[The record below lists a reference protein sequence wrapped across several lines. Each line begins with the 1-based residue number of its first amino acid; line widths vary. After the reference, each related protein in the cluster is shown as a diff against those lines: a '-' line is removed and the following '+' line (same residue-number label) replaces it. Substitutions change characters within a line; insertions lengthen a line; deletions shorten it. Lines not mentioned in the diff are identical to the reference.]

1 MPHKYAIEI
10 IYSDEDEGFIAVVP
24 ELPGCSAFG
33 ETEEEALREVKV
45 AVSLWLEAAR
55 EEGKDIPEPL
65 PAGRERLR
73 DILAGKGA
81 ASGP

>member
-1 MPHKYAIEI
+1 
-10 IYSDEDEGFIAVVP
+10 V
-24 ELPGCSAFG
+24 
-33 ETEEEALREVKV
+33 TEEEALREVKV

-55 EEGKDIPEPL
+55 EEGRVIPEPT
-65 PAGRERLR
+65 GRERLR

>member
-1 MPHKYAIEI
+1 MRMPYKYAIELV
-10 IYSDEDEGFIAVVP
+10 YSDEDEGFIAVAP

-33 ETEEEALREVKV
+33 STEKEALREVKV

-55 EEGKDIPEPL
+55 EEGRVIPE

-73 DILAGKGA
+73 DILAGKGV
-81 ASGP
+81 ASGS